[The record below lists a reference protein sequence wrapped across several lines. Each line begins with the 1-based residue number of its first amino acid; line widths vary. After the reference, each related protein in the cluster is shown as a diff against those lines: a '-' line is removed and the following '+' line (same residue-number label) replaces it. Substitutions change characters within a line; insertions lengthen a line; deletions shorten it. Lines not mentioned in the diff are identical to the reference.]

1 MGDLSEKEIRTRAY
15 HLWKEAGE
23 PSGRT
28 DAFWYQAEK
37 ELLAERADQGEVL
50 PGMTDN
56 LPV

>member
-1 MGDLSEKEIRTRAY
+1 MGDLETEIRTRAY

-23 PSGRT
+23 PDGRT

-37 ELLAERADQGEVL
+37 EILAERADQGEVP

>member
-1 MGDLSEKEIRTRAY
+1 MGNLSEKEIRTRAY
-15 HLWKEAGE
+15 HLWKEVGE

-28 DAFWYQAEK
+28 DAFWCQAEK
-37 ELLAERADQGEVL
+37 ELLVERPDQGEVP

>member
-1 MGDLSEKEIRTRAY
+1 MSDLETEIRTRAY

-23 PSGRT
+23 PDGGT

-37 ELLAERADQGEVL
+37 DLLVERADQGDVP